1 MSIYTVEKPEIRLV
15 GVSTRTTNQV
25 EVGPNGLIP
34 GLWGTYYSSNLFSQ
48 AGIKTSEPLYSLYT
62 DYESDASGA
71 YTVVIGHEVD
81 EEASSQPD
89 DKLSY
94 AVIPASKYLVFTAEK
109 GPMNEVVPEVWREIW
124 AYFEK
129 SPGLRTYT
137 GDYELYPSRNLDPD
151 GSEVQVYIAVK

>member
-15 GVSTRTTNQV
+15 GVSVRTTNQV
-25 EVGPNGLIP
+25 ELGPNGLLP
-34 GLWGTYYSSNLFSQ
+34 GLWDTYFGSSLASR
-48 AGIKTSEPLYSLYT
+48 AGMGSSEPLYSLYT

-71 YTVVIGHEVD
+71 YTVVIGHEVS
-81 EEASSQPD
+81 EEAAFQPD

-109 GPMNEVVPEVWREIW
+109 GPVNEVVPEAWREIW

-129 SPGLRTYT
+129 SPELRTYT
-137 GDYELYPSRNLDPD
+137 GDYELYPSRNLDP
-151 GSEVQVYIAVK
+151 GANEVQIYIAVK